1 MEKVKPYK
9 KSRRDKSVDSKR
21 RRLSKRSKKQKAKK
35 DDEVKCIPRPKYKVY
50 CGNNDI
56 LPIGYNRFGKRFE
69 CLKKGFG
76 VGSVVEN
83 KKLRREVRLQ
93 GYEIDLYKYPEY
105 CKN

>member
-1 MEKVKPYK
+1 MEKVKPQK
-9 KSRRDKSVDSKR
+9 KSRRDKKR
-21 RRLSKRSKKQKAKK
+21 SKRSKKQKSHRSKR

-56 LPIGYNRFGKRFE
+56 LPSGYNRFGKRFE

-83 KKLRREVRLQ
+83 KKLRREVILQ
-93 GYEIDLYKYPEY
+93 GYDIDLYKYPEY